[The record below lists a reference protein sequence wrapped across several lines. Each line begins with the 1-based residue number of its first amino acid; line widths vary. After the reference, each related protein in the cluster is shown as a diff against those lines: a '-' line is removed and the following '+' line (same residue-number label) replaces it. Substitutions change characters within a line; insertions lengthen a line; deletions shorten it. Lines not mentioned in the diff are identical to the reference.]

1 MPIIIEW
8 TYKDGSKEVNRIPV
22 YIWRKNE
29 NKVTKYFLKNKEV
42 ASIKLDPMRETA
54 DINEKNNTWP
64 SFETPSRFQLF
75 KSKTDDG
82 PRRRN
87 APPGVNPMQ
96 KEIKG

>member
-1 MPIIIEW
+1 M
-8 TYKDGSKEVNRIPV
+8 

-42 ASIKLDPMRETA
+42 ASIKLDLMRETA

-75 KSKTDDG
+75 KSKN
-82 PRRRN
+82 R
-87 APPGVNPMQ
+87 
-96 KEIKG
+96 